1 MPHKSNHLKTPFL
14 SFNPCGSVVKGLSF
28 TSASGAQS
36 RSSHPAW
43 ASTRTPAGSK
53 LAQRVRKRQ
62 RPSGTEGSSL
72 TQAWVAAGR
81 QHQHQRR
88 PVGSRALRSRWTAS
102 AGSPTALHCARAHP
116 GFRPRF
122 SHGQGSFLVP
132 GLETDVTSGVVAKQP
147 NGLVIAQ

>member
-1 MPHKSNHLKTPFL
+1 MQRNCSDMQQRNKDFLTPSHPRNFLLTLRYLVGRGPALLQWNISDRKPFL

-88 PVGSRALRSRWTAS
+88 PVGSRALRSR
-102 AGSPTALHCARAHP
+102 
-116 GFRPRF
+116 
-122 SHGQGSFLVP
+122 
-132 GLETDVTSGVVAKQP
+132 
-147 NGLVIAQ
+147 